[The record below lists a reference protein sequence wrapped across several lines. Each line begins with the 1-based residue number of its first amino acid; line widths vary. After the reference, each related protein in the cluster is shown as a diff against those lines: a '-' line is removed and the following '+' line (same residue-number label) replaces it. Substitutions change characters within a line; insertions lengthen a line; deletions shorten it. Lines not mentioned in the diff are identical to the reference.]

1 MNEKFSSGTK
11 TRTNKQ
17 KPTMSFPTR
26 KSFHCVGSSLNIHL
40 FDSDGEFLSRETLIN
55 GNQSEENWKNK
66 NFIASETD

>member
-1 MNEKFSSGTK
+1 MPSIGQNLNPFTCNGD
-11 TRTNKQ
+11 
-17 KPTMSFPTR
+17 F
-26 KSFHCVGSSLNIHL
+26 SLNNHR